1 MFPTLQIIVAVLV
14 AELASVVA
22 TPLRH
27 PSGTPVATLFLA
39 LIPYPFGVEL
49 VRRLRDLLAR
59 RQEVPWEQTLRFY
72 AWAVGGY
79 RHLPLMAFAVACLV
93 FGWPGWVETTALG
106 GLPGVRQ
113 IAKFLPF
120 LVALALSW
128 LHTWRVDRLFRFR
141 LGEARFREYFT
152 FQARQAALP
161 LVPLFMVSIGLE
173 VLDRIPVFQLYLG
186 SFRYLQ
192 ALALFLVFSLVFLLS
207 PVLLRLVFG
216 GRPLPEGP
224 LRNRLLRFGASLG
237 FHPRKLLVWP
247 TRLHILNAAVVG
259 VLPGLQYVFLT
270 DGLLEAC
277 TEDEI
282 EAVYAHE
289 VGHARRRHL
298 LFYFVF
304 SLGSVLVLFGL
315 ERLLRG
321 VEPSLL
327 SRETLGLVLTV
338 PVLFVYWFLY
348 LGFLSRR
355 IERDA
360 DLFGARAVG
369 AQRFAD
375 TLEAIAWRSGNVR
388 NLRSWRHGS
397 IAERAA
403 FVHRAALD
411 PGAAARATRSLARA
425 VAAFF
430 ALFAASAAWAFWDV
444 REDHESGR
452 LRVALAALAGD
463 LDVDRLEA
471 LHRSVRATPDAARA
485 LLVLLQE
492 RAARFEV
499 IAQTAEGEE
508 ARRAAAVE
516 AIREHGRASLLQA
529 ELLLEE
535 RPDAAARLYRR
546 AWLLMNRPRAL
557 RVHMHRLGL
566 LPGE

>member
-1 MFPTLQIIVAVLV
+1 MFPTLQIIIAVLV
-14 AELASVVA
+14 GELASVVA
-22 TPLRH
+22 APLRH

-59 RQEVPWEQTLRFY
+59 RKEIPWEQTLRFY
-72 AWAVGGY
+72 GWAVGGY
-79 RHLPLMAFAVACLV
+79 RNLPLMAYAVACLV
-93 FGWPGWVETTALG
+93 FGWPSWVEETWLG
-106 GLPGVRQ
+106 GIAGVRQ
-113 IAKFLPF
+113 LAKFLPF

-128 LHTWRVDRLFRFR
+128 LHTWRVDRLFRLR
-141 LGEARFREYFT
+141 EAGFREYFG

-161 LVPLFMVSIGLE
+161 LVPLLLVSIGLE
-173 VLDRIPVFQLYLG
+173 ALEQIPVLQLYLG

-192 ALALFLVFSLVFLLS
+192 ALALFAVFSLVFLLS
-207 PVLLRLVFG
+207 PMLLRLVFG
-216 GRPLPEGP
+216 GKPLPDGP
-224 LRNRLLRFGASLG
+224 LKSRLLRFGASLG
-237 FHPRKLLVWP
+237 FHPRRILVWH
-247 TRLHILNAAVVG
+247 TRLHLLNAAVVG
-259 VLPGLQYVFLT
+259 VVPGLQYVFLT
-270 DGLLEAC
+270 DGLLESC

-304 SLGSVLVLFGL
+304 SLGSVLVLLGL
-315 ERLLRG
+315 ERLVRG
-321 VEPSLL
+321 FEPYLL
-327 SRETLGLVLTV
+327 SRETIGLVLTV
-338 PVLFVYWFLY
+338 PVFFVYWFLY

-403 FVHRAALD
+403 FVHRVALD

-444 REDHESGR
+444 REDHEAGR
-452 LRVALAALAGD
+452 LRVALAALPGD

-471 LHRSVRATPDAARA
+471 LHGSVRAAPDAARA
-485 LLVLLQE
+485 VLVSLQE
-492 RAARFEV
+492 RGARAEV
-499 IAQTAEGEE
+499 LAGASGTEE
-508 ARRAAAVE
+508 ARRAATVE
-516 AIREHGRASLLQA
+516 ALRVHAWASLLQA
-529 ELLLEE
+529 ELLVEE
-535 RPDAAARLYRR
+535 RPDTAARLYRR
-546 AWLLMNRPRAL
+546 AWLLLDRPRAV
-557 RVHMHRLGL
+557 RIHMHRLGL